1 MALSPFTMPP
11 DTLHFSACLYSL
23 PFQQVFVTSLL
34 HAREHLGPQEGARL
48 TSAYL
53 PEVWTPNSMAA
64 FLGGCRPDLQTLEE
78 ESCLAVQLSE
88 P

>member
-1 MALSPFTMPP
+1 MPL
-11 DTLHFSACLYSL
+11 DTLHFSACHSL
-23 PFQQVFVTSLL
+23 PFQYVFLTSLL
-34 HAREHLGPQEGARL
+34 PAREHLGPQGGARL
-48 TSAYL
+48 TSACL
-53 PEVWTPNSMAA
+53 PEVWTPNSMPA